1 LRTIKIKRWKRGG
14 WEETLDEVAEEG
26 LLVLY
31 ISPGSKI
38 TFVCTPKDI
47 KEMVFGYLL
56 AQGFIRSP
64 DEVQEY
70 REEWDFSVGFPGE
83 VVRVEV
89 RLREEVHLPKIETI
103 WSACAGERLELRGL
117 SPFCPQPL
125 FSPRD
130 LLSLPTKIGDHVQ
143 GFRRTGAYHY
153 AFLFDTSLNLV
164 AIGEDIGRH
173 NAADKAIGKAFLCG
187 IPLRESILFTTGRIT
202 TEIAAKAVRAGI
214 PLLVSQGAALLGA
227 VHIARK
233 YNLGLAGFLRGQR
246 FNLYCGEAWFK
257 A

>member
-1 LRTIKIKRWKRGG
+1 MRTIKIKRWQRRG

-26 LLVLY
+26 LLELH

-47 KEMVFGYLL
+47 KGMVFGYLL

-64 DEVQEY
+64 EDVQKY
-70 REEWDFSVGFPGE
+70 LEEWDLSVGFPGE
-83 VVRVEV
+83 VVRVRV
-89 RLREEVHLPKIETI
+89 RLREDIGPPKIETI
-103 WSACAGERLELRGL
+103 WSACAGESLELRGL
-117 SPFCPQPL
+117 SPLCPRPL
-125 FSPRD
+125 FSAQD
-130 LLSLPTKIGDHVQ
+130 LLSFPTKISDHVQ

-153 AFLFDTSLNLV
+153 AFLFDADSNLV
-164 AIGEDIGRH
+164 AVGEDIGRH
-173 NAADKAIGKAFLCG
+173 NAVDKAIGKAFLHR
-187 IPLRESILFTTGRIT
+187 IPLQQSLLFTTGRIT

-257 A
+257 T

>member
-1 LRTIKIKRWKRGG
+1 MRTIKIKRWQREG
-14 WEETLDEVAEEG
+14 WEEILDEVAEEG
-26 LLVLY
+26 LLELH
-31 ISPGSKI
+31 ISPSSKI

-47 KEMVFGYLL
+47 KEMVFGHLL
-56 AQGFIRSP
+56 GQGFICSL

-83 VVRVEV
+83 VVRVRV
-89 RLREEVHLPKIETI
+89 RLREDLCPPKIETI
-103 WSACAGERLELRGL
+103 WSACAGESLELQRF
-117 SPFCPQPL
+117 SPLCPRPL
-125 FSPRD
+125 FSAPD
-130 LLSLPTKIGDHVQ
+130 LLSLPAKITEHVQ

-153 AFLFDTSLNLV
+153 AFLFDADLNLV
-164 AIGEDIGRH
+164 AVGEDIGRH
-173 NAADKAIGKAFLCG
+173 NAVDKTIGKAFLCG

-227 VHIARK
+227 VHLARK

>member
-1 LRTIKIKRWKRGG
+1 LRTIKIKRWQREG

-26 LLVLY
+26 LLEIY

-38 TFVCTPKDI
+38 TFVCTPKEI
-47 KEMVFGYLL
+47 KEMVFGHLL
-56 AQGFIRSP
+56 GQGLIHSP
-64 DEVQEY
+64 EDVQEY
-70 REEWDFSVGFPGE
+70 LEEWDLSVGFPGE
-83 VVRVEV
+83 VVRVKV
-89 RLREEVHLPKIETI
+89 RLREDIGPPKIETI
-103 WSACAGERLELRGL
+103 WSACAGETLELQGL
-117 SPFCPQPL
+117 SPLYPRPL
-125 FSPRD
+125 FSAQD
-130 LLSLPTKIGDHVQ
+130 LLSLPTKIGEHVQ

-153 AFLFDTSLNLV
+153 AFLLDANLNLV
-164 AIGEDIGRH
+164 AVGEDIGRH
-173 NAADKAIGKAFLCG
+173 NAADKAIGKAFLYG

-227 VHIARK
+227 VHLARK
-233 YNLGLAGFLRGQR
+233 CNLGLAGFLRGQR